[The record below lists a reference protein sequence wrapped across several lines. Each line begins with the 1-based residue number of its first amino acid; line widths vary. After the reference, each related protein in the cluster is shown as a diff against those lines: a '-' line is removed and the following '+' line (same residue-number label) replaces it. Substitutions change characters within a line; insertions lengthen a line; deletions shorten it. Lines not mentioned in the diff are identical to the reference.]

1 MDFGLILPNFG
12 PQASPEGLFAT
23 ARAAERLGFHSLWT
37 TDHILLPQED
47 SERFGHLYEALITLA
62 VLAGVTRRIRL
73 GVSCLVLPLRDPMLV
88 AKQVAALDVL
98 SGGRAML
105 CVCAGWSQGE
115 FVNLGQPFH
124 ERGRRLDEAIA
135 VLRALW
141 GTEGD
146 PVDFDGRYFRF
157 RAGVFS
163 PPPLQRGGPPL
174 WVGGNSPA
182 ALRRAAR
189 LADGWHAT
197 GLDAATMAE
206 RAARLRAQV
215 AGRPFTLSVRL
226 HLSFD
231 GTNPLAR
238 LVGAPQKMAET
249 LRAYREAGLDHMAI
263 QFPGETQAEREAAM
277 GRFMQEVVPLL
288 DR

>member
-12 PQASPEGLFAT
+12 PRASAQSLFAT
-23 ARAAERLGFHSLWT
+23 AQAAERLGFHSLWA
-37 TDHILLPQED
+37 TDHILLPEQD
-47 SERFGHLYEALITLA
+47 SERFGHLYEAFITLA
-62 VLAGVTRRIRL
+62 VLAGVTQRVRL

-88 AKQVAALDVL
+88 AKQVAALDAL

-141 GTEGD
+141 RSEGE
-146 PVDFDGRYFRF
+146 PVDFDGRFFRF
-157 RAGVFS
+157 RNAVFS
-163 PPPLQRGGPPL
+163 PRPRQPGGPPL

-189 LADGWHAT
+189 LGDGWHAT

-206 RAARLRAQV
+206 RAARLHEQV
-215 AGRPFTLSVRL
+215 VERPFTLSVRV

-231 GTNPLAR
+231 GSNPLAR
-238 LVGAPQKMAET
+238 LVGAPQEMAET
-249 LRAYREAGLDHMAI
+249 LQAYRDAGLDLLAI
-263 QFPGETQAEREAAM
+263 QFPGESQAELKAAM
-277 GRFMQEVVPLL
+277 GRFMEDVVPLL